1 MVPCLMNEIPFFI
14 DWQNREDYSTPIMR
28 VGMEGKEG
36 GGEEDYVIIRLPHL
50 NEAV

>member
-1 MVPCLMNEIPFFI
+1 MLHEWNTIFSI

-28 VGMEGKEG
+28 VGIEG
-36 GGEEDYVIIRLPHL
+36 GEDYVIIRLPHL